1 MADLNQICLSTKLA
15 ARPRWKLWECHPS
28 FLPSPPWPLDILS
41 WVFFLHWN
49 VTIKQF
55 FIKSNPWAG
64 GPCGREKCLPC
75 LYSDEPVNCFAKGV
89 VYDIISKECKE
100 LADNG
105 EDIPV
110 HKYTGTT
117 ARSLHQRGKEHLNGF
132 LREGFKKKIKSIME
146 NSI

>member
-1 MADLNQICLSTKLA
+1 MLKIVRMPSLILTLPTMAHTI
-15 ARPRWKLWECHPS
+15 H
-28 FLPSPPWPLDILS
+28 
-41 WVFFLHWN
+41 
-49 VTIKQF
+49 TIKQF

-64 GPCGREKCLPC
+64 GPCGREKCLPY

-132 LREGFKKKIKSIME
+132 LR
-146 NSI
+146 